1 MPALLS
7 LRQRS
12 DAGWHRFPPQNV
24 DAAGQKAPTS
34 RLQGGREG
42 SNASGGHGERSCRLK
57 AATGDDRPWG
67 CRDKHPQRARP
78 CGRHRQREPRAR
90 RWSSAAPLSPGSPHT
105 TAPASPAS
113 CTAWEELRAGTLL
126 RVFWHF
132 TNSSVF
138 PMQVEESRGGTDT

>member
-1 MPALLS
+1 MLYGESTAPAPALLS

-12 DAGWHRFPPQNV
+12 DTGWHRFPPQNV

-42 SNASGGHGERSCRLK
+42 SNASRGHGERSCRLE

-78 CGRHRQREPRAR
+78 RGRHRQREPRAR
-90 RWSSAAPLSPGSPHT
+90 RWSSAVLLSPRLPSHHGPGLSCRLSCLGRAACRYIT
-105 TAPASPAS
+105 TCFLA
-113 CTAWEELRAGTLL
+113 
-126 RVFWHF
+126 FHKF
-132 TNSSVF
+132 
-138 PMQVEESRGGTDT
+138 